1 MSRSSFGVLCA
12 LSVSQVLLAA
22 DAPTFPMPA
31 YFRQHFQTPQTRV
44 ELQPASHLEDF
55 IVDGKIELSLRS
67 YLELVMANNTDI
79 QIQRVS
85 LETYRNNVTRQYGI
99 FDPSFVGSFSTTRE
113 KTPSTSALAGA
124 SLLNSLDQVSTFGY
138 TQTLETGT
146 QFTVG
151 FNGTKYSSNDTFA
164 TVNPSLTAA
173 LNVGFVQPLLRD
185 RGASITRLPIMIARS
200 QMRRS
205 DYDFR
210 DQLLQLLQQAEYAYW
225 DVVESRESLRV
236 QEEYLKLNGA
246 ALKRSQ
252 RELELGAMSPLDIY
266 RPQQQYA
273 TAEIAVSQQRF
284 ALAQRED
291 ALRKLMGADLDP
303 QTRKLPIVLTETVM
317 PPAEERGTDA
327 EAAVE
332 KALQLRPDLKSVR
345 QSLDIDEL
353 GIKSATNGLRPQL
366 SLTGGYTSQGL
377 GGVIY
382 QRADVFGQSQIVG
395 TVPGGF
401 GTALSQLFGF
411 NVPVYQLGL
420 TLQFPI
426 RDRRAAADLANSM
439 VQKRLDVLR
448 ERNAVQ
454 KVRLDVL
461 TAVSNLES
469 AKAGVKLAKV
479 AADFA
484 KKQVDAEQKK
494 YDLGTNVMYFVLVAQ
509 TDLVNAE
516 SALVSQSIQYR
527 KSLLDLYRYTGE
539 LLERRGIAIQ

>member
-1 MSRSSFGVLCA
+1 
-12 LSVSQVLLAA
+12 
-22 DAPTFPMPA
+22 MPA

-55 IVDGKIELSLRS
+55 IVDGKLELSLHS

-85 LETYRNNVTRQYGI
+85 LETYRNNVTRGYGI

-146 QFTVG
+146 QLTVG
-151 FNGTKYSSNDTFA
+151 FNGTKYSSNDAFA
-164 TVNPSLTAA
+164 TVNPSLTTA

-185 RGASITRLPIMIARS
+185 RGAFITRLPIMIARS

-205 DYDFR
+205 EYDFR

-284 ALAQRED
+284 ALAQHED

-303 QTRKLPIVLTETVM
+303 QTRKLPIVLSETVM
-317 PPAEERGTDA
+317 PPADERGTDT

-401 GTALSQLFGF
+401 GTAMSQLFGF

-448 ERNAVQ
+448 ERSAVE
-454 KVRLDVL
+454 KIRLDVL

-539 LLERRGIAIQ
+539 LLEQRGIAIQ